1 VRVLRLRAGDR
12 RAEQDE
18 RARRSRRLLE
28 AEVPEVLAR
37 LDAAGD
43 PEPRAK
49 LPGPVPLAIGWFP
62 ADQWPEAIGRWSDL
76 LDDLPA
82 DPLAYNQPTEARIK
96 RIARHLPG
104 QATGCTSRRVEHRVE
119 DTADIRCV
127 TNVERSL

>member
-49 LPGPVPLAIGWFP
+49 LPGPVPPAIGWFP
-62 ADQWPEAIGRWSDL
+62 ADEWPEAIGRWPDL

-82 DPLAYNQPTEARIK
+82 DPLAYSHATEARIK

-104 QATGCTSRRVEHRVE
+104 NRLHVSAGRASSRGH
-119 DTADIRCV
+119 CGHPGHGP
-127 TNVERSL
+127 